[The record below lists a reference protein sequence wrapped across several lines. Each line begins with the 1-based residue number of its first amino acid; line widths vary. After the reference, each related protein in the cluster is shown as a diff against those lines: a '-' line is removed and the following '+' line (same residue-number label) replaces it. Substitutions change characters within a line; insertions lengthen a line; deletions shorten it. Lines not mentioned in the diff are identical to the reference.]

1 MESPTSMTSTAE
13 TTKNTPIHFVL
24 NVQPTLKFWRLS
36 EGCFKEFQGYTL
48 PQTPHRAGALCTGY
62 ALFYSA

>member
-1 MESPTSMTSTAE
+1 VFYELPIFYIYMESPTSMTSTAE

-36 EGCFKEFQGYTL
+36 EGCFKEFQGY
-48 PQTPHRAGALCTGY
+48 
-62 ALFYSA
+62 SA